1 MIITVTL
8 NPAVDKILRISN
20 FQTGTMNRAVVL
32 KKYAGGKGIN
42 VSRALKSL
50 SKDSLSLTILGGGAG
65 KQIRDMASEEGL
77 SLRYVKIAE
86 NSRTCMSIISETSE
100 TVINETGP
108 AVTASEVAD
117 FKSLFTETV
126 SAGDMIVISGSAA
139 IGFGEDIFC
148 DLILMARQ
156 QQATVILDTSGEPLK
171 KALTASPHV
180 IKINRDE
187 LMAIS
192 GKSPPSDDRILK
204 ELGKINKKGV
214 FISIATDGDRAIH
227 AASEGKLYTVMPPE
241 VKAVNALG
249 CGDSFTAGLALSL
262 SEGKTTEEALISGA
276 CAGSASSMEL
286 GAGFLDKDKVD
297 EFIGH
302 ITNPSEK
309 KPGT

>member
-20 FQTGTMNRAVVL
+20 FQTGTMNRAMVL
-32 KKYAGGKGIN
+32 RKYAGGKGIN

-50 SKDSLSLTILGGGAG
+50 GKDTVSLTILGGGAG

-86 NSRTCMSIISETSE
+86 NSRTCLSIISEMSE

-108 AVTASEVAD
+108 TIMASEISD
-117 FKSLFTETV
+117 FKALFSETV
-126 SAGDMIVISGSAA
+126 SAGDMVIISGSAA
-139 IGFGEDIFC
+139 IGFSEDIFF
-148 DLILMARQ
+148 DLILLARQ
-156 QQATVILDTSGEPLK
+156 NQSTVILDTSGEPLK

-192 GKSPPSDDRILK
+192 GKSPPSDDRILTG
-204 ELGKINKKGV
+204 LSKINKTGV
-214 FISIATDGDRAIH
+214 FLSIVTDGDRAIH

-249 CGDSFTAGLALSL
+249 CGDSFTAGFALSL
-262 SEGKTTEEALISGA
+262 TEGESIEDALISGA

-286 GAGFLDKDKVD
+286 GAGFLDKDRVD
-297 EFIGH
+297 ELKAKRGNKH
-302 ITNPSEK
+302 L
-309 KPGT
+309 